1 MLPARTDIAG
11 NLVYLFL
18 RQGDSVRA
26 QRMVDDAL
34 VHGGD
39 PAALAAARAAIAT
52 FKENKA
58 ARQSLRNVAPS
69 PQELAGGEAFRT
81 REARRLRE
89 EIEATQDPEARG
101 KLEAALKAIEHPSI
115 ADYND
120 AVKVFNEAVDRANT
134 RDYPGAIALLEALLP
149 KVEDPEFRT
158 RIETLLERLRKDS
171 ARLQPVQ

>member
-1 MLPARTDIAG
+1 MWRRAR
-11 NLVYLFL
+11 
-18 RQGDSVRA
+18 RSR
-26 QRMVDDAL
+26 
-34 VHGGD
+34 
-39 PAALAAARAAIAT
+39 
-52 FKENKA
+52 
-58 ARQSLRNVAPS
+58 
-69 PQELAGGEAFRT
+69 

-101 KLEAALKAIEHPSI
+101 KREAGLKAIEHRSI

-134 RDYPGAIALLEALLP
+134 RDCPGAIALLGALLP